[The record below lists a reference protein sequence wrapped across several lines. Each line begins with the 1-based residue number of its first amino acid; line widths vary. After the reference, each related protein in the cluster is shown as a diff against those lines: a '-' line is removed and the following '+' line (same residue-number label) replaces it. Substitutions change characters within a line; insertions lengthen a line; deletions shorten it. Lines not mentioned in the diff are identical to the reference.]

1 MQEIEMKKLLLATAA
16 LTALAATPAFAKT
29 HHSAT
34 TMSADPADEAYAA
47 APASGVTAQGPGI
60 YAYGKYAGWDPDPNI
75 RFQLLRDPGDL
86 ID

>member
-1 MQEIEMKKLLLATAA
+1 MKKLLLATVA
-16 LTALAATPAFAKT
+16 LTALAASPAFART

-34 TMSADPADEAYAA
+34 PMSADPADESYAA
-47 APASGVTAQGPGI
+47 APASGVTAQGPAV
-60 YAYGKYAGWDPDPNI
+60 YAFGQYAGWDPDPNI